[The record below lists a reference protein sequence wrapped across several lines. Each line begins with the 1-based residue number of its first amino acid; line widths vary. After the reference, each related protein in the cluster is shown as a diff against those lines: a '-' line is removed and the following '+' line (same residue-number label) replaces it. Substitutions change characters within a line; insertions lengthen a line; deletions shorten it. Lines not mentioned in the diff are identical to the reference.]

1 MAFRKRKNIHLSSM
15 GSVVEVFENDSK
27 RTLSSVSIDDY
38 RERHKLP
45 DEDFTLTEQLD
56 AGVSLKEI
64 PCGTLL
70 DTNDPTQIPINPEDV
85 LQSLTPSSDTDNN
98 N

>member
-1 MAFRKRKNIHLSSM
+1 M

-27 RTLSSVSIDDY
+27 RTLSSISIDEY
-38 RERHKLP
+38 RERHKIP
-45 DEDFTLTEQLD
+45 DEEFTLTEQLD
-56 AGVSLKEI
+56 AGVPLKEI

-70 DTNDPTQIPINPEDV
+70 DSNDPTQIPLNPEEV
-85 LQSLTPSSDTDNN
+85 LNSLTPSSEPENN

>member
-1 MAFRKRKNIHLSSM
+1 MSFRKRNNIHLSSM

-27 RTLSSVSIDDY
+27 RTLSSISIDEY
-38 RERHKLP
+38 RERHKIP
-45 DEDFTLTEQLD
+45 DEEFTLTEQLD
-56 AGVSLKEI
+56 AGVPLKEI

-70 DTNDPTQIPINPEDV
+70 DSNDPTQIPLNPEEV
-85 LQSLTPSSDTDNN
+85 LNSLTPSSEPENN

>member
-1 MAFRKRKNIHLSSM
+1 MAFRKRNNIHLSSI

-27 RTLSSVSIDDY
+27 RTLSSVSIDVY
-38 RERHKLP
+38 RERHKIP
-45 DEDFTLTEQLD
+45 DEEFTLTEQLD
-56 AGVSLKEI
+56 AGVPLKEL

-70 DTNDPTQIPINPEDV
+70 DSNDPTQIPINQEE
-85 LQSLTPSSDTDNN
+85 LLNSLTPSESENN

>member
-27 RTLSSVSIDDY
+27 RTLSSVSIDEY
-38 RERHKLP
+38 RERHKIP
-45 DEDFTLTEQLD
+45 DEEFTLTEQLD
-56 AGVSLKEI
+56 AGVPLKEI

-70 DTNDPTQIPINPEDV
+70 DSNDPTTIPLNPEEV
-85 LQSLTPSSDTDNN
+85 LNSLTPSSEPENN
-98 N
+98 

>member
-27 RTLSSVSIDDY
+27 RTLSFVSIDEY
-38 RERHKLP
+38 RERHKIP
-45 DEDFTLTEQLD
+45 DEEFTLTEQLD
-56 AGVSLKEI
+56 SGVPLKEI
-64 PCGTLL
+64 PCGSLL
-70 DTNDPTQIPINPEDV
+70 DSNDPTQIPINPVEV
-85 LQSLTPSSDTDNN
+85 LNSLTPSSEPENN